1 MKAGFLTNFKQAP
14 CNNPNI
20 DMEKTAEYMML
31 LDEKKCISYEIALLK
46 TELIKRKAD
55 LAIVRDKIKNGT
67 SKKFAA
73 ADV

>member
-31 LDEKKCISYEIALLK
+31 LDEKKCISYEIVLLK

-55 LAIVRDKIKNGT
+55 LAIVREKINDRKRQ
-67 SKKFAA
+67 KFVAN
-73 ADV
+73 DG

>member
-1 MKAGFLTNFKQAP
+1 
-14 CNNPNI
+14 
-20 DMEKTAEYMML
+20 MEKTAEYMML